1 MMHSNPVT
9 EITYSRKYAPLFN
22 LTTRYCIVMGGRGS
36 AKSHAESTNEVC
48 NTFNPDQLT
57 LFTRYTMT
65 SAEISIIPEFWEKVE
80 LMNYVPI
87 FYKTKASVVNRQT
100 GSGIL
105 FRGIRTSSGNQ
116 TASLKSIS
124 GVTRWVL
131 DEAEELTDETIFDK
145 IDLSIRKKNAD
156 IHVIVILNA
165 PDEEHF
171 IIRRFF
177 IDRGVPF
184 NFNGVH
190 DDCTYIHTTYLDNI
204 ENLDESFLRVAEG
217 VKEKDPE
224 KYEHIFMGMPLKM
237 AEGVIYKNWCRITSY
252 PSDLYTWYG
261 VDFGFVNDPTAIIR
275 ICFDKR
281 SNSIYLHEVAYLK
294 GLQNADIA
302 NLIKQDYRN
311 KKTEL
316 FNDGS
321 HSIAYHH
328 ERIYIDGSE
337 VNRDEL
343 SVVLKAIG
351 LSPYYQSLLKQIN
364 SIDHCLTEVYC
375 DSAEQKS
382 IAELRQYGISA
393 YPAIKGAGSVVNQIQ
408 FVQYFNIY
416 YTSES
421 SNIHNEQKNY
431 KWLVKKDGT
440 LDNEPMDAFNH
451 AMDGARYGIFTHLT
465 RNGYEY
471 DKVLGAKKAS

>member
-1 MMHSNPVT
+1 M
-9 EITYSRKYAPLFN
+9 
-22 LTTRYCIVMGGRGS
+22 
-36 AKSHAESTNEVC
+36 
-48 NTFNPDQLT
+48 
-57 LFTRYTMT
+57 
-65 SAEISIIPEFWEKVE
+65 
-80 LMNYVPI
+80 
-87 FYKTKASVVNRQT
+87 
-100 GSGIL
+100 
-105 FRGIRTSSGNQ
+105 
-116 TASLKSIS
+116 
-124 GVTRWVL
+124 
-131 DEAEELTDETIFDK
+131 
-145 IDLSIRKKNAD
+145 
-156 IHVIVILNA
+156 
-165 PDEEHF
+165 
-171 IIRRFF
+171 
-177 IDRGVPF
+177 
-184 NFNGVH
+184 
-190 DDCTYIHTTYLDNI
+190 
-204 ENLDESFLRVAEG
+204 
-217 VKEKDPE
+217 
-224 KYEHIFMGMPLKM
+224 
-237 AEGVIYKNWCRITSY
+237 
-252 PSDLYTWYG
+252 
-261 VDFGFVNDPTAIIR
+261 
-275 ICFDKR
+275 
-281 SNSIYLHEVAYLK
+281 HEVAYLK

-471 DKVLGAKKAS
+471 DKVLGAKKAG